1 MDGSLHG
8 FNIYRMIARGRRF
21 EYQKWRKL
29 SLYIC
34 SINQRRWRNICE
46 GTMETLIFEKDG
58 IVWRELLF
66 VGAIKRR
73 PTFNGEMNVR
83 PRED

>member
-1 MDGSLHG
+1 
-8 FNIYRMIARGRRF
+8 
-21 EYQKWRKL
+21 
-29 SLYIC
+29 
-34 SINQRRWRNICE
+34 
-46 GTMETLIFEKDG
+46 METLIFEKDG